1 MGVQYPVPA
10 APGPLGPTGAAG
22 NSVRSGTGVPGSGLG
37 VPGDFYIDT
46 TDPDVPV
53 FYGPKLGANW
63 GIGVPLGGGGGSL
76 PTGDVVW
83 EPASLQINADDGSE
97 LILGVGVGQ
106 GAQLV
111 GPSGNTVQLI
121 STGFVLSVNGLSL
134 GGNAPV
140 AYQQVPLT
148 SPNVQDV
155 IDALVAYALIFQAD

>member
-1 MGVQYPVPA
+1 
-10 APGPLGPTGAAG
+10 
-22 NSVRSGTGVPGSGLG
+22 VPGSGLG

-53 FYGPKLGANW
+53 FYGPKLGADW

-83 EPASLQINADDGSE
+83 EPASLQINVDDGSE

-111 GPSGNTVQLI
+111 GPFGQTVQLV
-121 STGFVLSVNGLSL
+121 STGFILSVSKLNL
-134 GGNAPV
+134 GGNNPSD
-140 AYQQVPLT
+140 YQTVPLT
-148 SPNVQDV
+148 SPTVQDV
-155 IDALVAYALIFQAD
+155 IDALVAYNLIAQAD